1 MDMNNKKW
9 WQNSVVYQIYPRSFQ
24 DSNGDGIGDIQ
35 GIIKRLD
42 YLQELG
48 IDAVW
53 LSPVCKSPQDDNGY
67 DISDYQDIDPMF
79 GNLDDMEQLI
89 NEAKKRNIRIIMD
102 LVLNHS
108 SDEHRWFT
116 EAKKSKDNPYHDYY
130 VWRDGEEGVY
140 PNDMN
145 SVFGGPAWEWVPELK
160 QYYFH
165 QFSVKQPDL
174 NWENPKLRR
183 EIYDMILWWM
193 DKGVGGFRLDVI
205 DQIAKEPDL
214 KITNNGP
221 RLHEF
226 IQELSRETF
235 QKGDLITV
243 GEAWGADIDRAKL
256 YSKPDGSEFS
266 MVFQFEHM
274 MLDQEPGKEKW
285 DFCPLPFVKLK
296 KCLEKWQKEL
306 HGCGWNSLFWDNHDL
321 PRIVSR
327 WGNDKEYRVESAKM
341 LATILH
347 GMEGTPYVYQGEEL
361 GMTNVRFD
369 SIEQYQDIEIRN
381 MYRERL
387 EKGYAEKDIME
398 SIYAKGRDNARTPM
412 QWDDTENAGF
422 TTGTPWLGVN
432 PNYTEINARS
442 QLHDENSVFHY
453 YKKLI
458 QLRKENSIFVEG
470 DFTLLLPEDE
480 NIFAYVREYEG
491 RKLLVAANFT
501 DKEVECPLLK
511 EWGVPVSEDGADKS
525 RDNGAKL
532 LIHNYNDLPSRQKLR
547 PYEAMMW
554 EKTETA
560 TEI

>member
-1 MDMNNKKW
+1 MNNKKW

-108 SDEHRWFT
+108 SEEHRWFT

-361 GMTNVRFD
+361 GMTNVRFE

-554 EKTETA
+554 EKTETG

>member
-1 MDMNNKKW
+1 MNNKKW

-48 IDAVW
+48 IDAIW
-53 LSPVCKSPQDDNGY
+53 LSPVCRSPQDDNGY

-79 GNLDDMEQLI
+79 GNFDDMEQLI
-89 NEAKKRNIRIIMD
+89 SEAKKRNIRIIMD

-140 PNDMN
+140 PNDMG
-145 SVFGGPAWEWVPELK
+145 SAFGGPAWEWVPELK

-174 NWENPKLRR
+174 NWENPKVRR

-327 WGNDKEYRVESAKM
+327 WGNDREYRVEAAKM
-341 LATILH
+341 LATVLH

-442 QLHDENSVFHY
+442 QLQDENSVFHY

-458 QLRKENSIFVEG
+458 HLRKENSIFVDG

-511 EWGVPVSEDGADKS
+511 EWGVPADEDGAAKS
-525 RDNGAKL
+525 RDNGVKL
-532 LIHNYNDLPSRQKLR
+532 LIHNYNDLPSQQKLR
-547 PYEAMMW
+547 PYEAMIW
-554 EKTETA
+554 EKAETG

>member
-1 MDMNNKKW
+1 MNSKKW

-48 IDAVW
+48 IDAIW

-79 GNLDDMEQLI
+79 GNLDDLEQLI
-89 NEAKKRNIRIIMD
+89 SEAKKRNIRIIMD

-140 PNDMN
+140 PNDMG
-145 SVFGGPAWEWVPELK
+145 SAFGGPAWEWVPELK

-174 NWENPKLRR
+174 NWENPKVRR

-327 WGNDKEYRVESAKM
+327 WGNDREYRVEAAKM
-341 LATILH
+341 LATVLH

-442 QLHDENSVFHY
+442 QLQDENSVFHY

-458 QLRKENSIFVEG
+458 HLRKENSIFVDG

-511 EWGVPVSEDGADKS
+511 EWGVPADEDGAAKS
-525 RDNGAKL
+525 RDNGVKL
-532 LIHNYNDLPSRQKLR
+532 LIHNYNDLPSQQKLR
-547 PYEAMMW
+547 PYEAMIW
-554 EKTETA
+554 EKAETG

>member
-1 MDMNNKKW
+1 MNNKKW

-361 GMTNVRFD
+361 GMTNVRFE

-442 QLHDENSVFHY
+442 QLQDENSVFHY